1 MKYFSIAG
9 VSIVLAVLAAGCIG
23 PGTTFVG
30 PDTHNGQTPPGLWR
44 TVGGDGC
51 YWARLD
57 ATGAIIENEF
67 SPGGPRYAMIEPTD
81 GLFETQGCITWWQQ
95 SPNNAL
101 GIGLV
106 GVPGQPF
113 DQGDFLVKAEIT
125 PGQYVAAGSP
135 SGCYWRV
142 HQDRTDSVPRPHR
155 LLTIT
160 SVADRSLS
168 RSNPPTTASRR
179 LVAGRGSGRG
189 AEDPA
194 GRSES

>member
-135 SGCYWRV
+135 SGCYWA
-142 HQDRTDSVPRPHR
+142 RTSGPHGFGSA
-155 LLTIT
+155 T
-160 SVADRSLS
+160 SQVID
-168 RSNPPTTASRR
+168 NNF
-179 LVAGRGSGRG
+179 GSGQVVVTIQPTDYGFTSTGCGTWFRT
-189 AEDPA
+189 
-194 GRSES
+194 GR